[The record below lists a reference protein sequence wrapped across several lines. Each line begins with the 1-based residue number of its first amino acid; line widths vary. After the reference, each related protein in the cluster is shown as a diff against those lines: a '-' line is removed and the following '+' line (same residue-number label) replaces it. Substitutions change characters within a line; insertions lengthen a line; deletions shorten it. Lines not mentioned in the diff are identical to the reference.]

1 MTRETFVHSIDNITE
16 MDLIN
21 AFHNYMALYN
31 LYNGVCGSYNVS
43 ISKSSEPA
51 SFDLTFDRKN
61 YAEQT
66 YSTFNGACVKI
77 YDINYN
83 INCVLDDT
91 LLHVSLTQIPDMG

>member
-1 MTRETFVHSIDNITE
+1 MTREEFLHRIDNITE
-16 MDLIN
+16 DDLIN
-21 AFHNYMALYN
+21 AFYNYMALYN
-31 LYNGVCGSYNVS
+31 LYNGVCGSDNIK

-91 LLHVSLTQIPDMG
+91 LLHVSLTQIPDIG